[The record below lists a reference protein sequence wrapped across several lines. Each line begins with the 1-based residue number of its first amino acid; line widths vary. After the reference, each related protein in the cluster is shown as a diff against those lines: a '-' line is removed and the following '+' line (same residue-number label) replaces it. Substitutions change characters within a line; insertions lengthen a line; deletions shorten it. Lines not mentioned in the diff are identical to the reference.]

1 MAANP
6 RLKLTAE
13 DVQVVTRIAVFRQ
26 LRPDVVAHILE
37 PATISVLKP
46 HEWLFRQGEQ
56 AVEIFIMI
64 DGWVKLFRATPAGD
78 ETVIH
83 ILTRGDSFAEA
94 VAFTGGRYP
103 ASAEAVSDAR
113 VARLPANHVVQCIR
127 ENPDIALAMVAST
140 SQHLH
145 RLVQQ
150 VEQLKAQSGV
160 QRVAEFLTALCPVAK
175 GSCVIALPY
184 DKALIAAR
192 LGMKPE
198 SLSRTFSKMKRFGI
212 AVDASQVTIQ
222 DVDRLRYLAT
232 NESGL
237 ADGVGQATI
246 RR

>member
-26 LRPDVVAHILE
+26 LRPDVVVHILE

-56 AVEIFIMI
+56 AVEFFIMI

-113 VARLPANHVVQCIR
+113 VARLPADHVVRCIR
-127 ENPDIALAMVAST
+127 ENPDIALAMIAST

-145 RLVQQ
+145 QLVQQ
-150 VEQLKAQSGV
+150 VEQLKVQNGV
-160 QRVAEFLTALCPVAK
+160 QRVAEFLAALCPVAQ
-175 GSCVIALPY
+175 GGCVIALPY

-192 LGMKPE
+192 LGMKPD
-198 SLSRTFSKMKRFGI
+198 SLSRTFSKLKHFGI
-212 AVDASQVTIQ
+212 AVEASKVTIP
-222 DVDRLRYLAT
+222 DVIRLRQLAAD
-232 NESGL
+232 ESDL
-237 ADGVGQATI
+237 AGDVV
-246 RR
+246 